1 MSVLPVKK
9 NYLPKWW
16 VILQIL
22 SGGKRGWFSNEN
34 FGDMEEGKEISI
46 AIPIIE
52 KVKPPKVVDALALL
66 CFKGAELV
74 WYNSREDR
82 YDEWDEGEFYIYRH
96 GQPNFNISVDDFSF
110 LLDNNII
117 ERDSGSG
124 GEEEAMW
131 SESYRL
137 TDYYRIG
144 LENRVKEA
152 QQKNKTAQL

>member
-1 MSVLPVKK
+1 MNVLPVKK

-22 SGGKRGWFSNEN
+22 SGGKSGWFSNES
-34 FGDMEEGKEISI
+34 FGDMEEGKEITI
-46 AIPIIE
+46 AIPVIE
-52 KVKPPKVVDALALL
+52 KVTPPKVVDALALL

-74 WYNSREDR
+74 SSNSREDR
-82 YDEWDEGEFYIYRH
+82 YDDWGETKFYIYRY
-96 GQPNFNISVDDFSF
+96 GQPNFHISADDFSF
-110 LLDNNII
+110 LLDNKIV
-117 ERDSGSG
+117 EFESGSG
-124 GEEEAMW
+124 GEEETMW

-137 TDYYRIG
+137 TDYCRTG